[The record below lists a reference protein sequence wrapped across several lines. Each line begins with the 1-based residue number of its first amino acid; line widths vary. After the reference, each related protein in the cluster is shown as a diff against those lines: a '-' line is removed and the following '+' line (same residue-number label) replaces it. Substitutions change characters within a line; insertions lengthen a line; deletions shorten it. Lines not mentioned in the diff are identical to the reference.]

1 MAAKMSVAQAK
12 EFLSQIKEKSV
23 AGKSVLVI
31 GGTAGIGKGI
41 AIQFATLG
49 AKVIISGRSK
59 ESAEL
64 VLQSLNEINPNQVH
78 SFRRVDLSL
87 VKNALAFAKSFEAEL
102 LDYVV
107 ISAGAIELSKQ
118 ETEEG
123 LDKILTLIYY
133 SRFAILK
140 TLADTFVARG
150 LPLRCMVV
158 MNPNLASKFHG
169 KDGDFDMKE
178 KSGMTLKPIM
188 NGPLYNSLMVESLA
202 AAYPSLSFT
211 HAFPG
216 AVNTELMANSSLPW
230 GVRHIAAFCFR
241 IVSKSID
248 HCAALLV
255 AGFLAD
261 ERVKGCHF
269 MDEDGSIIVSS
280 HQTSLKDDLW
290 EFTIKQIDRISAISA

>member
-1 MAAKMSVAQAK
+1 MVAKMNVAQAQD
-12 EFLSQIKEKSV
+12 FLSQIKEKSV

-41 AIQFATLG
+41 AIQFAALG
-49 AKVIISGRSK
+49 AKVTISGRSK
-59 ESAEL
+59 DSAEL
-64 VLQSLNEINPNQVH
+64 VLQTLNDVNPKQAH
-78 SFRRVDLSL
+78 HFRRVDLSL

-107 ISAGAIELSKQ
+107 ISAGAIELAKQ

-140 TLADTFVARG
+140 TLADAFVARG
-150 LPLRCMVV
+150 ITLRCMVV
-158 MNPNLASKFHG
+158 MNPNLASKFYG

-178 KSGMTLKPIM
+178 KVGMTVKPIM

-216 AVNTELMANSSLPW
+216 AVNTDLMANSSLPW
-230 GVRHIAAFCFR
+230 GIRHIVSGFFR
-241 IVSKSID
+241 LVSKSKED
-248 HCAALLV
+248 CAALLV
-255 AGFLAD
+255 AGFLAE